1 MKTVTI
7 KIEAMK
13 DFSADVMSAL
23 NAAAAG
29 ERSTGDDVISFPSWE
44 VMHKTLSP
52 NRMGILLSMAGFGEM
67 TIRDIAARVG
77 RDIKGVHTDVTA
89 LLNNGLLEKGTR
101 GTLFPYD
108 AIHFDFTISAAA

>member
-7 KIEAMK
+7 KIEAIK
-13 DFSADVMSAL
+13 DFSANVLSAL

-29 ERSTGDDVISFPSWE
+29 ERGVGDDVISFPSWE

-52 NRMGILLSMAGFGEM
+52 NRLGILLAMAGFGEM

-89 LLNNGLLEKGTR
+89 LLNNGLLEKGVR